1 MIISIKSD
9 IIQKISRRNIMALS
23 VNKDGKVFEKRLT
36 MDEDIIRKIISNRD
50 KEHHKK
56 VLQRAMKIKIVRR
69 VAL

>member
-1 MIISIKSD
+1 
-9 IIQKISRRNIMALS
+9 MALS
-23 VNKDGKVFEKRLT
+23 VDKDGKVFEKRLT